1 MLSGNQF
8 SRVAKMSAFR
18 VELLIFIA
26 VVLGYNRVQAEN
38 LETGKSAQ
46 KLFSNNC
53 STCHSDPRS
62 LSNRT
67 SKWALTE
74 FLREHYT
81 ASQTAAYE
89 LAAYLIAV
97 SNYSPRGKQ
106 NPMGRGNEPQHSWAN
121 ELSAPVERPPESIPV
136 R

>member
-18 VELLIFIA
+18 VWLLIFIA
-26 VVLGYNRVQAEN
+26 IVLGYNRVQAEN

-53 STCHSDPRS
+53 STCHRDPRG
-62 LSNRT
+62 LSSRM

-97 SNYSPRGKQ
+97 SNHSPRGKQ
-106 NPMGRGNEPQHSWAN
+106 HPMARGNEPQQSWAN
-121 ELSAPVERPPESIPV
+121 ELSAPVERPPESIPI